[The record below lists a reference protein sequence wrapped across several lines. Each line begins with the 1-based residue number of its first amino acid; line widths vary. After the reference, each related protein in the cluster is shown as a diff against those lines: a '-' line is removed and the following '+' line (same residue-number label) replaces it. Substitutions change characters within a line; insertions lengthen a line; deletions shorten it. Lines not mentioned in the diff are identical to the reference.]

1 MPELP
6 EVEVVRQGI
15 APMLIG
21 RTITRIKTSGLALR
35 RPIPEAEI
43 ERYIKDQP
51 ISTVGRRAKYL
62 IVTAANNAALIIHLG
77 MTGRLGM
84 FRAGQSSARHDHL
97 YCRLDNGL
105 ELRFNDTRRFGLI
118 QVLPPD
124 ADEGS
129 FFAALGPEP
138 LGNDFT
144 TDYML
149 SRAGK
154 SRRPLK
160 NFLVDS
166 HVVVG
171 IGNIY
176 ANEITFAASISPT
189 RAVNKINRPEWQTV
203 VTSTREILK
212 KAIAAGGSTIADFIN
227 AGGKPGYFQLQ
238 LQVYGRAGE
247 PCPICGRAIE
257 KITLAG
263 RATFWCRHCQH

>member
-21 RTITRIKTSGLALR
+21 RTITQIKTSGLVLR
-35 RPIPEAEI
+35 LPIPKTEI

-51 ISTVGRRAKYL
+51 LSAVRRRAKYL
-62 IVTAANNAALIIHLG
+62 IVTAANDAALIIHLG
-77 MTGRLGM
+77 MTGRLGL
-84 FRAGQSSARHDHL
+84 FRAGQAAAPHDHL
-97 YCRLDNGL
+97 CCQLDNGL
-105 ELRFNDTRRFGLI
+105 ELRFNDTRRFGSI

-124 ADEGS
+124 VDAGL

-138 LGNDFT
+138 LGDNFSA
-144 TDYML
+144 DYML
-149 SRAGK
+149 NRAGN
-154 SRRPLK
+154 RRQPLK
-160 NFLVDS
+160 NFLMDS
-166 HVVVG
+166 HIVVG

-176 ANEITFAASISPT
+176 ANEITFAASISPA
-189 RAVNKINRPEWQTV
+189 RAVNKISRLEWQTII
-203 VTSTREILK
+203 TSTREILR

-247 PCPICGRAIE
+247 PCPICGTVIE
-257 KITLAG
+257 KITMAG